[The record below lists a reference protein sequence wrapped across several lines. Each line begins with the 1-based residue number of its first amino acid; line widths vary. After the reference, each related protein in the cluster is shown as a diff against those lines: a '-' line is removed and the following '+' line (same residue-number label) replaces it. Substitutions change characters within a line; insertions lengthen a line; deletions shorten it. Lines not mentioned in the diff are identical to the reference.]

1 MERTVQLGIA
11 LALALACATFVR
23 AAAQQDAPR
32 HLLKPPSSQ
41 MKQVFVPSNDASR
54 PWLTDRPLGGLRRS
68 VVTMQQNLAAQKL
81 KNPAPG
87 DPKSIANGKDL
98 YEKNCTQCHGDM
110 GKGDGMMAA
119 DLQFKPPDLTDPKWD
134 HGSTDGEIFA
144 IIRDGSKK
152 GMLPMGRKLAT
163 RAIWDL
169 VNYVRTLGPKP
180 KKKRVAEVRL
190 KPDPTTAGPPKGG
203 RHM

>member
-1 MERTVQLGIA
+1 MERTVRLGIA

-23 AAAQQDAPR
+23 AAAQQDAPG
-32 HLLKPPSSQ
+32 
-41 MKQVFVPSNDASR
+41 
-54 PWLTDRPLGGLRRS
+54 T
-68 VVTMQQNLAAQKL
+68 QQDLAARKL

-87 DPKSIANGKDL
+87 DPKSIANGRDL

-180 KKKRVAEVRL
+180 KKKR
-190 KPDPTTAGPPKGG
+190 
-203 RHM
+203 